1 MIFNI
6 DVDEGS
12 RIIGWLVPDNPGA
25 TPKIIIILPN
35 GEELQLSATI
45 SRPDVVDL
53 GFHHATALVG
63 FIIDEGLIPNLQ
75 EIQDIQ
81 ILDGEGRVPIYRR
94 YQISRHLDKKLCY
107 YDLSVMPQ
115 RKIMQRLSSRFALAY
130 NYAQRYPLETTM
142 MLVNNPNSKSV
153 LISGRP
159 HFMRQYGLLRNAGFI
174 ICAVL
179 RDPYEELAER
189 LVFINLLANSKAS
202 HLLPQFVSDVQPL
215 VDFARELPLSDQR
228 ALIAKF
234 RGMTREQREAI
245 SNPMTRVFACG
256 IDEHPEHRH
265 ISTALDNLG
274 GMDVV
279 GTRSRF
285 ADFRAVLANVIGD
298 DVIGQDDLEIF
309 DKVHETREMLASIGM
324 VSDLL
329 EHDLSLYAYASEAI
343 NVGLDGI

>member
-6 DVDEGS
+6 DADEGP
-12 RIIGWLVPDNPGA
+12 RIVGWVVPDNPGT
-25 TPKIIIILPN
+25 TPTIIVVLPN
-35 GEELQLSATI
+35 GEELQVSATI

-63 FIIDEGLIPNLQ
+63 FVIDEALVPNLP

-81 ILDGEGRVPIYRR
+81 ILEGEGRIPIYRR
-94 YQISRHLDKKLCY
+94 YQISRHLEKKLCY

-159 HFMRQYGLLRNAGFI
+159 PYTRQYGLLRNAGYI
-174 ICAVL
+174 IAALL
-179 RDPYEELAER
+179 REPYEELAER

-202 HLLPQFVSDVQPL
+202 HLLPQFVSDIHPL
-215 VDFARELPLSDQR
+215 VDFARELQLSDEKGMV
-228 ALIAKF
+228 AKF
-234 RGMTREQREAI
+234 RAMPREQRLAI

-265 ISTALDNLG
+265 VSTALDNLG
-274 GMDVV
+274 GMDAV

-285 ADFRAVLANVIGD
+285 ADFRVVLADLLGADIL
-298 DVIGQDDLEIF
+298 GQDDLEVF
-309 DKVHETREMLASIGM
+309 EKVSETREILARIGI

-329 EHDLSLYAYASEAI
+329 EHDLNLYAYASQAI
-343 NVGLDGI
+343 QVGLDGL